1 MGGLIFP
8 GFSQNFSAS
17 VFDAD
22 PWVAPLQEKD
32 GLEHPPT
39 GHGEAQE
46 SRSHGVPSSVTETGH
61 KKSEDKIGWHP
72 PHHQK
77 KTSTTCPPQFHYP
90 PLVLAQNKNP
100 QQ

>member
-77 KTSTTCPPQFHYP
+77 KNIYHLPPTISLP
-90 PLVLAQNKNP
+90 APRPRTK
-100 QQ
+100 